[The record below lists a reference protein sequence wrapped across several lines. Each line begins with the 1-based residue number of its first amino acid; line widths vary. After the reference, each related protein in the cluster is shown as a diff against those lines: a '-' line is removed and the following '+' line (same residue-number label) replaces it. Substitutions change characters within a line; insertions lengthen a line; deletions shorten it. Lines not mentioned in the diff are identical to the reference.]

1 MNCKPGDLAYI
12 VRDPYPE
19 NLGHIVRVLGPG
31 RWITDGSAWLCETA
45 GAPLRVMDADKPW
58 VSGMDTEFDCYD
70 SDLRPISGVPI
81 EDEVCD
87 EVTAWA

>member
-1 MNCKPGDLAYI
+1 
-12 VRDPYPE
+12 
-19 NLGHIVRVLGPG
+19 
-31 RWITDGSAWLCETA
+31 
-45 GAPLRVMDADKPW
+45 MDADKPW

-70 SDLRPISGVPI
+70 TDLRPISGVPI